1 MKAPLPPDEAQRL
14 ETLRGYDILD
24 TAREQVFDNLTMLAA
39 HICQTPISLV
49 SFVDERRQ
57 WFKSR
62 VGLEA
67 LETSRDLAFCA
78 YTILKPDEVLEV
90 RDAQLDPRFAD
101 NSLVTGD
108 PNIRFYAGVS
118 LVAFDGHALG
128 TLCVI
133 DRVPRTLSTEQRTAL
148 RALAHAAVTQLDLHR
163 VLAVQRCAE
172 QELLHTKEEL
182 ESANASLE
190 QKVAMRTSELL
201 QEIEERK
208 QLLATMV
215 ESRRALL
222 GILEDQQLA
231 QAARSASEQLLQRTL
246 DAACIGHWN
255 LDIVKHTAIHSLR
268 HDQIFGYEE
277 PLADW
282 SYEKFLTHVHPEDSE
297 RVDRLFQAGVAAK
310 TQWDF
315 ECRITRHDGALRWI
329 WVHGNVFTSAAGE
342 SERMIGMVSDIT
354 ERKNI
359 EEEIRQ
365 LNVNLERR
373 VLERTAEL
381 QAANQELE
389 AFSYSV
395 SHDLRAP
402 LRSIDGFSQAV
413 LEDYADKLGDQGK
426 DYLKRVR
433 TATQRMGHLID
444 DMLTLSRVTRAEMR
458 RETVELSALATD
470 VIEELQKSEPLRRV
484 DWQIE
489 PGLIAEG
496 DARLLRVALVNLLG
510 NAWKFTSKTAN
521 AKIEFGAASDP
532 DAGNAPIPNTQG
544 APSFFVR
551 DNGVGYDMRYAGKL
565 FGAFQRLHLVSDF
578 PGTGIGLATVQRIV
592 YRHDGR
598 VWAEGAVGK
607 GATFYFTLWSGHIPA

>member
-1 MKAPLPPDEAQRL
+1 MKAPLPPNEAQRL

-24 TAREQVFDNLTMLAA
+24 TAREQVFDNLTLLAA

-108 PNIRFYAGVS
+108 PNIRFYAGVP

-133 DRVPRTLSTEQRTAL
+133 DRIPRTLSTEQRTAL

-163 VLAVQRCAE
+163 VLTAQRCDE

-208 QLLATMV
+208 QLLATTV

-222 GILEDQQLA
+222 GILEDQQRA
-231 QAARSASEQLLQRTL
+231 EAARHASEQMLQRTL
-246 DAACIGHWN
+246 EAAHIGHWN
-255 LDIVKHTAIHSLR
+255 LDLVTHAASCSLR

-277 PLADW
+277 LLADW

-297 RVDRLFQAGVAAK
+297 RVDRIFQAGLAAK
-310 TQWDF
+310 TQWDC
-315 ECRITRHDGALRWI
+315 ECRITRHDGVLRWI
-329 WVHGNVFTSAAGE
+329 WLHGNVFTSAAGE
-342 SERMIGMVSDIT
+342 PERMLGMVSDIT
-354 ERKNI
+354 ERKQA

-365 LNVNLERR
+365 LNLNLERR
-373 VLERTAEL
+373 VLERTTEL
-381 QAANQELE
+381 EAANQELE

-413 LEDYADKLGDQGK
+413 LEDYADKLDGQGK
-426 DYLKRVR
+426 DYLNRVR

-444 DMLTLSRVTRAEMR
+444 DMLTLSRVTRAEML
-458 RETVELSALATD
+458 RETVDLSALAAD
-470 VIEELQKSEPLRRV
+470 VIAELQKSEPLRRV
-484 DWQIE
+484 ECHIE
-489 PGLIAEG
+489 SGLVAEG
-496 DARLLRVALVNLLG
+496 DARLLRVVLVNLLG
-510 NAWKFTSKTAN
+510 NAWKFTGKTAN
-521 AKIEFGAASDP
+521 AKIEFGATSGP
-532 DAGNAPIPNTQG
+532 DTGNAPIPDTQG
-544 APSFFVR
+544 APDVAQSFFVR
-551 DNGVGYDMRYAGKL
+551 DNGAGYDMSYADKL

-592 YRHDGR
+592 HRHGGR

-607 GATFYFTLWSGHIPA
+607 GATFYFTL